1 MKKLSLHGL
10 GYSLLV
16 AGAAALLAACAKD
29 APVAPDRA
37 PVPAAYVAASNGTR
51 APELPA
57 GCEKLQIDAGS
68 KLVFHAYAK
77 GVQIYRW
84 NGTSWSFV
92 GPSAVLSADATGM
105 STVGTHYATP
115 GGPAWESVSG
125 SKVIGAVIERCTP
138 DANSIQWLK
147 LGAVSSEGPGIF
159 ARVAFILR
167 VNTAGG
173 TAPSDAGALGELREV
188 PYTTSY
194 LFYRKP

>member
-1 MKKLSLHGL
+1 MKKTSLHGL
-10 GYSLLV
+10 GYSFLV
-16 AGAAALLAACAKD
+16 AAAAALLGACAND
-29 APVAPDRA
+29 APLAPDRVRA
-37 PVPAAYVAASNGTR
+37 SAAHLAATSDTR
-51 APELPA
+51 APALPA
-57 GCEKLQIDAGS
+57 GCEKLQVDAGS
-68 KLVFHAYAK
+68 KLVFHAYAN

-92 GPSAVLSADATGM
+92 GPSAVLSADAAGM

-125 SKVIGAVIERCTP
+125 SKVIGAVLERCTP

-167 VNTAGG
+167 VNTSGG
-173 TAPSDAGALGELREV
+173 TAPTDAGVLGELREV

-194 LFYRKP
+194 LFYR